1 MIALFLAWT
10 ILLFVAY
17 SFGSIAYKLC
27 GFLWKQ
33 NQTQWNLIDIF
44 LFGLCLISGLVN
56 ILHVLIPANTYMLL
70 ILVTSSIVYWALYRK
85 RLVENA
91 SRAFNYIRSFPKK
104 YLVLFVILVLLVAL
118 SCCLYPRMTDTLYYH
133 YQNLMWNN
141 SYPTVYGLANLQP
154 RLGFNSNIYLLTSV
168 FGCYSFYDQ
177 FIFSVHTLLLTM
189 TTVWVVGKTIIG
201 KISLRKII
209 ALLMFVCFIVIY
221 KIHLSSITSDF
232 FANLL
237 VLYLFLNIILD
248 EKVLD
253 HKPLLFLVLPI
264 FIVTIKLSCAPI
276 SLLSLYIIYR
286 AKEARIKS
294 ILCLI
299 FAGCWIILPWCYNT
313 YILTGYLFFPL
324 PYFDFFNPDWKVP
337 MHYLMEQK
345 EFIQAFAKY
354 PNNLDIHSISQM
366 GIGEWFPVWWKSDM
380 FYYNSIAN
388 RFFFFSLLITIP
400 LGVVLCIY
408 NRKEHN
414 IQVVAWVI
422 SLISIIIW
430 FFNAPDFRFVYTFIL
445 YLVFVTLYWLIGFI
459 VKKTSSRQFSKVSS
473 LLAYTLVL
481 YLCFFC
487 ARWIYY
493 QRGSDITITELIK
506 KPTSI
511 AYIKKARYAHY
522 YVEDTTYGFTIY
534 RNSFSDEGLLCF
546 DYPLPS
552 SADFVGGIEKR
563 GKALEDGFRCKP
575 NAPYRRTY

>member
-10 ILLFVAY
+10 ILLFVSY
-17 SFGSIAYKLC
+17 SFGSAAYKLC
-27 GFLWKQ
+27 GHLWEQ
-33 NQTQWNLIDIF
+33 DQTQWNLIDTF
-44 LFGLCLISGLVN
+44 LFGLCFISGLVN
-56 ILHVLIPANTYMLL
+56 ILHVFMPASTFMML
-70 ILVTSSIVYWALYRK
+70 ILLTSNIVYWAVYRK
-85 RLVENA
+85 RLVEKA
-91 SRAFNYIRSFPKK
+91 RKALHYILSFQKK
-104 YLVLFVILVLLVAL
+104 YLILFGVLILLVTL

-154 RLGFNSNIYLLTSV
+154 RFGFNSNIYLLTSV

-177 FIFSVHTLLLTM
+177 FIFSVHTLLLTIM
-189 TTVWVVGKTIIG
+189 TVWIVGKTTIG

-221 KIHLSSITSDF
+221 KIHITSVTSDF

-237 VLYLFLNIILD
+237 VLYLFLNITLNERILN
-248 EKVLD
+248 

-276 SLLSLYIIYR
+276 ALLSLYVLYR
-286 AKEARIKS
+286 AKEARVKS
-294 ILCLI
+294 ILCLF
-299 FAGCWIILPWCYNT
+299 FAGCWIIFPWCYNT

-354 PNNLDIHSISQM
+354 PNNIDIHSILQM

-388 RFFFFSLLITIP
+388 RFFFFSLIITIP
-400 LGVVLCIY
+400 LGLVLCIY
-408 NRKEHN
+408 NHRKHS
-414 IQVVAWVI
+414 IQVIAWII

-430 FFNAPDFRFVYTFIL
+430 FFNAPDFRFVYAFIL
-445 YLVFVTLYWLIGFI
+445 YLVFITLYWIINWVFE
-459 VKKTSSRQFSKVSS
+459 KMSYRYTSKVFS
-473 LLAYTLVL
+473 LFAYALVI
-481 YLCFFC
+481 YLCLFC

-493 QRGSDITITELIK
+493 QRGVDITITELVH
-506 KPTSI
+506 KPTPI
-511 AYIKKARYAHY
+511 AYIKKQ
-522 YVEDTTYGFTIY
+522 DTRII
-534 RNSFSDEGLLCF
+534 L
-546 DYPLPS
+546 
-552 SADFVGGIEKR
+552 
-563 GKALEDGFRCKP
+563 
-575 NAPYRRTY
+575 